1 MARAVN
7 PNQQPMTQAA
17 LEAAVNIYVEERHA
31 SLAGPARTGNTSP
44 EGQVVLSAL
53 MRGRQVEDA
62 TVELLRGSGRALSA
76 SGQAL
81 RFPKRRML
89 GDGWRKRADSSY
101 ILAPQV
107 PMHIPP
113 TMAEEA
119 AENDMQC
126 AAAARSDD
134 GTTVV
139 PRSSPAQRQ

>member
-1 MARAVN
+1 
-7 PNQQPMTQAA
+7 MTQAA

-31 SLAGPARTGNTSP
+31 SLAAPARTGNTIYSTSP